1 MIIMSRDP
9 DQAVMEQYLE
19 LQWLKFNFEDVPRAF

>member
-9 DQAVMEQYLE
+9 DQAIREQYLE
-19 LQWLKFNFEDVPRAF
+19 LYSDWNFEDVPRAF